1 MAARVPRG
9 QPPRVPDAGARRTPK
24 PVWNPD
30 IEQPIDFFEGW
41 SEVPDATLYDN
52 AFKIQWE
59 LYSVRVLD
67 EPFPYD
73 LRSGAKGVELAE
85 LGIQSWGNED
95 GSICEP
101 FFLLPSLFLVPFPSL
116 VGQGMLR
123 SPFHGKA
130 KDYGQ
135 AKTYLSEKPR
145 TVTADWCGRVRG
157 AHDFYSEGDY
167 WWPNPEDSDGPYV
180 RRDGET
186 NPANFIA
193 HRQSMIRLSE
203 LMGTLVSAY
212 LITKE
217 ETYASKAVTHL
228 RAWFVEPKTRM
239 RPSALRAGDRKH
251 AGEASGS
258 LTRFTS

>member
-1 MAARVPRG
+1 MDRFVNR
-9 QPPRVPDAGARRTPK
+9 
-24 PVWNPD
+24 
-30 IEQPIDFFEGW
+30 
-41 SEVPDATLYDN
+41 
-52 AFKIQWE
+52 
-59 LYSVRVLD
+59 
-67 EPFPYD
+67 
-73 LRSGAKGVELAE
+73 
-85 LGIQSWGNED
+85 
-95 GSICEP
+95 
-101 FFLLPSLFLVPFPSL
+101 FFLLPILFLCSVSE
-116 VGQGMLR
+116 VW
-123 SPFHGKA
+123 SDKA
-130 KDYGQ
+130 SFDLLSMERPRILAK

-145 TVTADWCGRVRG
+145 TVTADRCERSEGG

-167 WWPNPEDSDGPYV
+167 WWPNPEDPDGPYV

-239 RPSALRAGDRKH
+239 RPSLLYGQAIKGKHTGRSIGIIDTLHLVEVARGAKILCASPSFAVADQKAVKAWFGDYLDWINSH
-251 AGEASGS
+251 
-258 LTRFTS
+258 